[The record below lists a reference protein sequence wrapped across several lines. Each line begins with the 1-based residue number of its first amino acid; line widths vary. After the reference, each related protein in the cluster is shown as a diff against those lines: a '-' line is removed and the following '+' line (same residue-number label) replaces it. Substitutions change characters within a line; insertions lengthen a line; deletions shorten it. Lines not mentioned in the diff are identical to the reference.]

1 LILIYSLTKEQ
12 AVRNSSIKSLFNF
25 LESKSIIEKTNS
37 TVLIEVKR
45 LMWIKKY
52 KTIRTTLDI
61 PLAIFINEIPIKLKL
76 SCWFSMFTRYFR
88 MTKLHGSNSDLL
100 NIMKEYVFD
109 EVVYSTLVPKKIEK
123 LITTQS
129 HVAYQ
134 PLIFEYKN
142 ICAKKIMIWYS
153 SNSLPIKYKNDK
165 VQRFTINPVVYTSM
179 RIDEHWV
186 WTKEHKAYLSNIS
199 TAKVLVKK
207 SLMFY
212 ESEES
217 KNISDIYDVVIFDV
231 TPHTN
236 PKIVSNSIYTTE
248 EMIKFIRD
256 ILSCIELLKIK
267 HNVIYRVHLK
277 PKRKISKKHSREYMN
292 YIKEKVSNKE
302 ITLIG
307 PNKNLYD
314 LIRSSKLIIGFPFTS
329 PVIIGWEL
337 FTPSIFYCSST
348 LLKYSPRNKTSLFL
362 QNKTSLY
369 TYMESKLVK
378 VK

>member
-142 ICAKKIMIWYS
+142 ICAKKI
-153 SNSLPIKYKNDK
+153 
-165 VQRFTINPVVYTSM
+165 
-179 RIDEHWV
+179 
-186 WTKEHKAYLSNIS
+186 
-199 TAKVLVKK
+199 
-207 SLMFY
+207 
-212 ESEES
+212 
-217 KNISDIYDVVIFDV
+217 
-231 TPHTN
+231 
-236 PKIVSNSIYTTE
+236 
-248 EMIKFIRD
+248 IKFKD
-256 ILSCIELLKIK
+256 SQLILLCIQVCELMNIGYGQRSIK
-267 HNVIYRVHLK
+267 L
-277 PKRKISKKHSREYMN
+277 
-292 YIKEKVSNKE
+292 
-302 ITLIG
+302 T
-307 PNKNLYD
+307 
-314 LIRSSKLIIGFPFTS
+314 
-329 PVIIGWEL
+329 
-337 FTPSIFYCSST
+337 
-348 LLKYSPRNKTSLFL
+348 
-362 QNKTSLY
+362 
-369 TYMESKLVK
+369 
-378 VK
+378 